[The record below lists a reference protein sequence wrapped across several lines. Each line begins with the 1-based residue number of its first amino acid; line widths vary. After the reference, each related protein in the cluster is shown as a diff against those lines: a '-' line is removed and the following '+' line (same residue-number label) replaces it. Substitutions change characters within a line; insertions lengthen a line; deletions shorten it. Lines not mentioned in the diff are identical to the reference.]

1 MQPVKVDPAL
11 AQTITDTSE
20 VYTPRGYG
28 RIVCRFYGH
37 KIFAGPPAYVIEL
50 DDDGGRYVE
59 VASNIQVVDRSA
71 A

>member
-1 MQPVKVDPAL
+1 MRPNVHPPL
-11 AQTITDTSE
+11 TQTITDTSE
-20 VYTPRGYG
+20 VFTPRGYG

-37 KIFAGPPAYVIEL
+37 EMFSGPPAYVIEL

-59 VASNIQVVDRSA
+59 VASNIQVVDRVA